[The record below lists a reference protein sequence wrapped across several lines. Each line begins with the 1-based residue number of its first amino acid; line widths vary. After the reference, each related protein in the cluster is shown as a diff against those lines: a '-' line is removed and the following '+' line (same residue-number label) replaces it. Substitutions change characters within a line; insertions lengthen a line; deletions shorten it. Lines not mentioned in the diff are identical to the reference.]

1 MSSSNTNGNT
11 SYKGGKKSVIAMTH
25 FVPPPITINRSG
37 NTNSAVSNV
46 PAQATSS
53 MTNKNKK
60 DSTGSSSNFQK
71 KSVLRAEQFSPPK

>member
-1 MSSSNTNGNT
+1 MSSSSSSNTNG
-11 SYKGGKKSVIAMTH
+11 KGGKKSVHTMTH
-25 FVPPPITINRSG
+25 FVPPLITINRSG
-37 NTNSAVSNV
+37 NTNS
-46 PAQATSS
+46 TSS